1 MNPCVEQSSV
11 TIDWHTF
18 FFVGPKDQTYYY
30 EIGEVCEIA
39 LGCGLSNGPKL
50 PRKSNFP
57 TFYPYSGAA
66 TGLLRDKDTDVEYIA
81 VVGGINLGPTKP
93 GASNYADS
101 LELLKVGD
109 DKWKSGTNYYAEL

>member
-11 TIDWHTF
+11 TINWYTF
-18 FFVGPKDQTYYY
+18 FFVGPKDQTYILYDDIKY
-30 EIGEVCEIA
+30 NED
-39 LGCGLSNGPKL
+39 GLKNGPKL

-66 TGLLRDKDTDVEYIA
+66 TGLLRDKDTDDEYIA

-101 LELLKVGD
+101 LELLRVGD
-109 DKWKSGTNYYAEL
+109 NKWKSGTNYYAEL

>member
-1 MNPCVEQSSV
+1 MTPCMEQSSV
-11 TIDWHTF
+11 AIDWMNS

-30 EIGEVCEIA
+30 DGFTNT
-39 LGCGLSNGPKL
+39 LKNGPKL

-109 DKWKSGTNYYAEL
+109 NKWKSGTNYYAEL